1 MDDFIGCLVADA
13 GVDRAATEQAAGIL
27 QFLIEQAPTASTR
40 ARIIHHGFGVS
51 ATTPASVSSTRS
63 SSPRSFG
70 RHVMPAVLGMG
81 GMQGIGPVTTSF
93 TRETAGDHAVG
104 RMVGAIP
111 GRSA

>member
-13 GVDRAATEQAAGIL
+13 GVDRAASEQAAGVV

-40 ARIIHHGFGVS
+40 GRIHHAFGVS
-51 ATTPASVSSTRS
+51 AATPAAVSSTCS

-81 GMQGIGPVTTSF
+81 RMQGIGPVTTGF